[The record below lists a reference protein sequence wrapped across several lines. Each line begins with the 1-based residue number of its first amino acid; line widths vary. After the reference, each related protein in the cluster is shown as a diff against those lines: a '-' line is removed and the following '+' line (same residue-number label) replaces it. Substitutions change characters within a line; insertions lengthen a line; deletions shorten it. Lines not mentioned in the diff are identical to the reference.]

1 MGVRSSP
8 DLPAVVYYMWKFLK
22 ETREEMR
29 HVVWPARE
37 EVVNST
43 IVVMVSVVVISLFL
57 YSTDFVFEKIFEFFV
72 GLGSG

>member
-1 MGVRSSP
+1 
-8 DLPAVVYYMWKFLK
+8 
-22 ETREEMR
+22 MR

-43 IVVMVSVVVISLFL
+43 VVVLASVVVISIFLFSADVL
-57 YSTDFVFEKIFEFFV
+57 FEKIFEFFV

>member
-1 MGVRSSP
+1 
-8 DLPAVVYYMWKFLK
+8 MWKFLK

-43 IVVMVSVVVISLFL
+43 VVVLASVVVISIFLFSADVL
-57 YSTDFVFEKIFEFFV
+57 FEKIFEFFV

>member
-1 MGVRSSP
+1 
-8 DLPAVVYYMWKFLK
+8 
-22 ETREEMR
+22 MR

-57 YSTDFVFEKIFEFFV
+57 FSTDFVFEKIFEFFV